1 MYLEFQ
7 DHPQKVEMSRQMA
20 LEENRGQRGHGQVP
34 APLQG
39 RHVDPSVTAART
51 GSDRGGR
58 AGKQSWRERPQG
70 GRERD
75 PQSTSLYKNPPLLL
89 LPPLLRSSGE
99 GWQPWSG
106 SSLSDKVVE
115 DTKGGKKALSGGCA
129 GGLTQGQRRGRGD
142 FLS

>member
-1 MYLEFQ
+1 MTE
-7 DHPQKVEMSRQMA
+7 VG
-20 LEENRGQRGHGQVP
+20 GQE
-34 APLQG
+34 
-39 RHVDPSVTAART
+39 S
-51 GSDRGGR
+51 R
-58 AGKQSWRERPQG
+58 AGGKRPQG